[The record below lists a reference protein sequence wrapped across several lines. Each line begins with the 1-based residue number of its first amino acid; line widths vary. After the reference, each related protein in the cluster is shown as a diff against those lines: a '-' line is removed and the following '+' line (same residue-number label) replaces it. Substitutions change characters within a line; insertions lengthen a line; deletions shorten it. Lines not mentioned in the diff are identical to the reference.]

1 MNNDTNNQLR
11 LSGDS
16 GPDPA
21 DRVIESALDQL
32 GQAERL
38 SAPTTLESRVLAS
51 TQALLAKSGA
61 VEAPPVTARVS
72 SFSWSLRI
80 AAAIAV
86 MACASAA
93 WLAVRPAAPMIS
105 PTATTTP
112 SVAALEEDIDAII
125 TTASFADASV
135 ADELDKLDADT
146 LNFGQSSASQDW
158 LDVIEETSL

>member
-1 MNNDTNNQLR
+1 MNNDTNNHLR

-21 DRVIESALDQL
+21 DRLVEAALDQL
-32 GQAERL
+32 AQAERL

-51 TQALLAKSGA
+51 TQALLAKSGEA
-61 VEAPPVTARVS
+61 EAPPVIARVS

-86 MACASAA
+86 MACAGAA
-93 WLAVRPAAPMIS
+93 WLAVRPTT
-105 PTATTTP
+105 PTAPSTP
-112 SVAALEEDIDAII
+112 AVAALEEDIDAII
-125 TTASFADASV
+125 SVASFADASF

-146 LNFGQSSASQDW
+146 LNFGQSSTSQDW